1 MFSKFVRKYIEEYKW
16 LKLKKS
22 IKYAYNTSPFYH
34 DLFKKNN
41 LKPSD
46 IKSFKDMNKI
56 PFTTADDLQE
66 KTKSFFSVPE
76 DKFVTVFTSA
86 GTTGKPK
93 KAYFTKKDID
103 KIITSTITGLQLMY
117 SITSR
122 DVVRLSFEIGYG
134 AEISGSRYCMNK
146 AYEGIGALTVAPSRL
161 RVEEEL
167 EIFKDYKPTIFMD
180 VSSRVN
186 YLTNEMKKI
195 YDLKKL
201 GVKKI
206 LIGAEPTPNA
216 MRKFIEE
223 SWNADVFIGYGTSET
238 GVLQAGECEEK
249 NGMHLNEFNFFTEVV
264 DPETGEILEDGNLGE
279 FIFTTYDREG
289 MPLIRYRT
297 RDLGRILPEM
307 CPCGLPFKR
316 MVIKGRVDDMISIGA
331 GDNLYTRR
339 FDDILFEIPE
349 VIEYQVILNRKNIKD
364 EITIV
369 VETEII
375 KDSLRERILEA
386 IMEMPEINSGVL
398 SSKTIEKPEIK
409 LVKPNTFDRNSIKQ
423 RRLIDNRNLYD

>member
-1 MFSKFVRKYIEEYKW
+1 
-16 LKLKKS
+16 
-22 IKYAYNTSPFYH
+22 
-34 DLFKKNN
+34 
-41 LKPSD
+41 
-46 IKSFKDMNKI
+46 MNKI
-56 PFTTADDLQE
+56 PFTTANDLLE

-76 DKFVTVFTSA
+76 DKFVTVFTTA

-93 KAYFTKKDID
+93 KVYFTKKDID
-103 KIITSTITGLQLMY
+103 KIITSTKTGLQLMY
-117 SITSR
+117 NVTSR

-134 AEISGSRYCMNK
+134 AEISGSRYCLSK

-161 RVEEEL
+161 KVEEEL
-167 EIFKDYKPTIFMD
+167 SIFKDYKPTIFMD

-201 GVKKI
+201 GMKKI

-264 DPETGEILEDGNLGE
+264 DPKTGEILEDGNIGE
-279 FIFTTYDREG
+279 FIFTNYDREG
-289 MPLIRYRT
+289 MPLLRYRT

-349 VIEYQVILNRKNIKD
+349 VIEYQVILDRKNIKD
-364 EITIV
+364 EITIF

-375 KDSLRERILEA
+375 KDSLNKRILEA

-398 SSKTIEKPEIK
+398 SSKTIEKPVIK
-409 LVKPNTFDRNSIKQ
+409 LVKSNTFDRNSIKQ
-423 RRLIDNRNLYD
+423 KRLIDNRNLYD

>member
-1 MFSKFVRKYIEEYKW
+1 
-16 LKLKKS
+16 
-22 IKYAYNTSPFYH
+22 
-34 DLFKKNN
+34 
-41 LKPSD
+41 
-46 IKSFKDMNKI
+46 MNKI
-56 PFTTADDLQE
+56 PFTTANDLQE

-76 DKFVTVFTSA
+76 DKFVTVFTTA

-93 KAYFTKKDID
+93 KVYFTKKDIE

-117 SITSR
+117 SVTSR
-122 DVVRLSFEIGYG
+122 DVVRLSFAIGYG
-134 AEISGSRYCMNK
+134 AEISGSRYCLSK

-161 RVEEEL
+161 GVEEEL

-180 VSSRVN
+180 VSSRIN

-201 GVKKI
+201 GMKKI
-206 LIGAEPTPNA
+206 LLGAEPTPNT

-264 DPETGEILEDGNLGE
+264 DPKTGEILEDGNLGE
-279 FIFTTYDREG
+279 FIFTNYDREG

-297 RDLGRILPEM
+297 RDLGRIIPDM

-349 VIEYQVILNRKNIKD
+349 VIEYQVFLDRKNIKD

-375 KDSLRERILEA
+375 TDSLSKRILEA
-386 IMEMPEINSGVL
+386 VMEMPEINSGVL
-398 SSKTIEKPEIK
+398 SSKTIEKPVIK
-409 LVKPNTFDRNSIKQ
+409 LVKPSTFDRNSIKQ
-423 RRLIDNRNLYD
+423 KRLIDNRNLYD